1 MLHSLYIQNFALIE
15 KVTLDFSKGFTVIT
29 GETGS
34 GKSILLGA
42 LHLILG
48 DRADYSVIRNKE
60 DKTVVEAVFRIQ
72 NFEIELDAVI
82 DYFKLLLKNLPKK
95 RETLESGKNKQ
106 M

>member
-42 LHLILG
+42 LHLTCTACIIL
-48 DRADYSVIRNKE
+48 Y
-60 DKTVVEAVFRIQ
+60 
-72 NFEIELDAVI
+72 
-82 DYFKLLLKNLPKK
+82 YYY
-95 RETLESGKNKQ
+95 
-106 M
+106 